1 MKSNISN
8 VIKNINNWTK
18 RHGSEILISIGA
30 ASSISAVVLAIKATP
45 KAVRLIDERKK
56 ELEVENL
63 DTAET
68 VKTAWACYIP
78 TVVTETFSIVCLIC
92 ATTNNNKHNTALT
105 AAYALSEN
113 AFREYRDKII
123 DTIGEQ
129 KEKSVRDSIAKDRIV
144 NNPPLRSETSII
156 PSGDQLCYDALSDR
170 YFTSSA
176 DKIKKAQN
184 ELNARML
191 QEQNVSLNDF
201 YYEIGLNDTLIG
213 DSLGWDINKTNFID
227 IYFNTQLAHGD
238 IPCLVMDFSSNPPVY
253 DYLM

>member
-8 VIKNINNWTK
+8 VVKNINQWTK

-45 KAVRLIDERKK
+45 KAVRLIDERKE
-56 ELEVENL
+56 ELDAENL
-63 DTAET
+63 DATEI
-68 VKTAWACYIP
+68 VKTVWTCYIP
-78 TVVTETFSIVCLIC
+78 TAMTEIFSMVCLIC
-92 ATTNNNKHNTALT
+92 AATNNNKHNAALT

-129 KEKSVRDSIAKDRIV
+129 KEKSIRDSIAKDRIE
-144 NNPPLRSETSII
+144 NNPPTRNEISIGTA
-156 PSGDQLCYDALSDR
+156 GDQLCYDALSDR
-170 YFTSSA
+170 YFKSSA

-201 YYEIGLNDTLIG
+201 YYEVGLNDTLIG

-227 IYFNTQLAHGD
+227 IYFNTQLADGD
-238 IPCLVMDFSSNPPVY
+238 IPCLVVDFSSNPPVY